1 VTEWLTSGLS
11 QWLSDMW
18 VIHYDPFYGYVFLG
32 LLIIV
37 AATWVAWFFDI
48 LRPIAGAI
56 SVGVVAF
63 LFGFRKGQH
72 VEKDRQAAR
81 DRREERAER
90 RWRPW

>member
-1 VTEWLTSGLS
+1 MTEWLTSGIG